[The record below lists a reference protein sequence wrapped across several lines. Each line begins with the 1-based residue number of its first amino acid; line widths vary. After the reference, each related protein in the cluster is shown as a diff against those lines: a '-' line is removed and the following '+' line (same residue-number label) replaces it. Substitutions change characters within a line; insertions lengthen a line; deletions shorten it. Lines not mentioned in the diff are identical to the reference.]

1 MEIYDTEEE
10 QLDALKR
17 WWKENGQSTI
27 VGLVLGIAVI
37 LGWNYWQDHK
47 KAQAEQA
54 SALYSQLIQAI
65 GADKKDSAEKLA
77 ERIQEQYP
85 KTEYAAYSGL
95 LQAKLKVQQGD
106 VAKAQ
111 AILKNIAAGSNKE
124 LSNIAKIRQ
133 VRLMLASGEYE
144 QGLQLINDVDPATS
158 SSFSGN
164 YDELVGDLYVALDRL
179 DQARSSYQKAL
190 ENGYKSP
197 LLQFKIDDLTAPEKI
212 ENSKIMR
219 LITLLL
225 LCLVL
230 AGCAAFDTL
239 NEGCVRYFRL
249 LSWRRG

>member
-1 MEIYDTEEE
+1 MEIYETEEE
-10 QLDALKR
+10 RLEAVKR

-27 VGLVLGIAVI
+27 IGLVLGIAVI
-37 LGWNYWQDHK
+37 LGWNYWQEHK

-65 GADKKDSAEKLA
+65 AADKKDSAEKLA
-77 ERIQEQYP
+77 ERLQEQYP

-95 LQAKLKVQQGD
+95 FLAKLKVQQGD

-111 AILKNIAAGSNKE
+111 TILKNIAAGSNRE

-197 LLQFKIDDLTAPEKI
+197 LLQFKIDDLTSPEKI
-212 ENSKIMR
+212 EIQK
-219 LITLLL
+219 
-225 LCLVL
+225 
-230 AGCAAFDTL
+230 
-239 NEGCVRYFRL
+239 
-249 LSWRRG
+249 

>member
-1 MEIYDTEEE
+1 MEIYESEEE
-10 QLDALKR
+10 NLEAFKR

-27 VGLVLGIAVI
+27 VGLVLGVAVI

-47 KAQAEQA
+47 KTQAEQA
-54 SALYSQLIQAI
+54 SALYGQLILAI

-77 ERIQEQYP
+77 ERIREQYP

-95 LQAKLKVQQGD
+95 LLAKLKVQQGD
-106 VAKAQ
+106 AAKAQ
-111 AILKNIAAGSNKE
+111 TILKNIAAGSNKE
-124 LSNIAKIRQ
+124 LSNIAKVRQ

-197 LLQFKIDDLTAPEKI
+197 LLQFKIDDLTPPEKI
-212 ENSKIMR
+212 EIQK
-219 LITLLL
+219 
-225 LCLVL
+225 
-230 AGCAAFDTL
+230 
-239 NEGCVRYFRL
+239 
-249 LSWRRG
+249 